1 MTGEDEDVDND
12 NVGGVELKAEDEV
25 WRDED
30 EDLRVKDELSDDE
43 VKTAGRASPAVAE
56 SSKGMDVGVGNEEEE
71 EERGET

>member
-1 MTGEDEDVDND
+1 M
-12 NVGGVELKAEDEV
+12 
-25 WRDED
+25 
-30 EDLRVKDELSDDE
+30 RVKDELSDDE